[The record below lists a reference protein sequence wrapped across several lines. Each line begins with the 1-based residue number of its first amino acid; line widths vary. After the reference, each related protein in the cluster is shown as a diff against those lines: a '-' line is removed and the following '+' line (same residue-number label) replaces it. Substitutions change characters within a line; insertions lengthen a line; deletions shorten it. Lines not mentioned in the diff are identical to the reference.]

1 MLDNNASVTSTTAN
15 LPVFQTGSAALQTA
29 MSMAVTANTNDL
41 VAIATNKAEQLIR
54 SRIATYQKALTAAN
68 RELASHTG
76 ANDTIRNGWT
86 KSQADA
92 DARLENFDR
101 ACLAFYGETPVRSY
115 SETRFD
121 VNSST
126 FTGTINMTVREFSF
140 SHKYTGIVP
149 SEYLTNLDL
158 IKSAKTAVEAAQKD
172 LLAARTSLNN
182 LDSLERQAR
191 ATIASNLTK
200 QASPEGAAL
209 VNALEN
215 SVDVDSIIERLSI

>member
-1 MLDNNASVTSTTAN
+1 MMDNNANVNQTTAN

-68 RELASHTG
+68 RELATYTG
-76 ANDTIRNGWT
+76 ANDTLRLGWT
-86 KSQADA
+86 KVQADT
-92 DARLENFDR
+92 DARLESFDH
-101 ACLAFYGETPVRSY
+101 ACRIFYNEFPVRSY
-115 SETRFD
+115 SEARFD
-121 VNSST
+121 ANSNT
-126 FTGTINMTVREFSF
+126 FSGTVSMAVQNFSF
-140 SHKYTGIVP
+140 SHKYTATVP
-149 SEYLTNLDL
+149 AEYLSNLDL
-158 IKSAKTAVEAAQKD
+158 IKTAKIAVEAAQKD